1 MIKKIIILSIFFT
14 FVFGFFSFVETAGPE
29 HKLSDVAMSQV
40 HVAAS
45 EQGAG
50 LGVTKDPQKFIV
62 DIINMALGAVGILF
76 TSLIFYGG
84 MIYLT
89 AQGEEEKAKKG
100 AKIVKASVIGLLIV
114 LASYAIVL
122 FVSITIDKANVST
135 EDFYL

>member
-1 MIKKIIILSIFFT
+1 MTKKIIILSIFFI
-14 FVFGFFSFVETAGPE
+14 FVFGFFSFVETAN
-29 HKLSDVAMSQV
+29 LSDVAMTQV
-40 HVAAS
+40 NVAAS

-50 LGVTKDPQKFIV
+50 LGVAVKPQEV
-62 DIINMALGAVGILF
+62 VVNVINMALGAVGIMF
-76 TSLIFYGG
+76 TGLIFYGG
-84 MIYLT
+84 MVYLT

-122 FVSITIDKANVST
+122 FISSTINTANIPT